1 MAGLTKA
8 GGPGEVSVGLVPLPI
23 ADATGGLPNTIDAN
37 TIDANT
43 IDDDMTGFF
52 LSTLWSDGLMAACHR
67 AFDTRDD
74 GAQLTDHAGSGDGRT
89 LRMVGSRREERG
101 AVGVEAPRSPL
112 GPSRTRRTRR
122 WRNLLP
128 RRQLP
133 RC

>member
-1 MAGLTKA
+1 MSSARVAGLTKA

-23 ADATGGLPNTIDAN
+23 ADATDGLP
-37 TIDANT
+37 NT

-89 LRMVGSRREERG
+89 LGWSG
-101 AVGVEAPRSPL
+101 AAAKNEAL
-112 GPSRTRRTRR
+112 
-122 WRNLLP
+122 
-128 RRQLP
+128 
-133 RC
+133 